1 MDAKE
6 LLLIILYIG
15 LIILV
20 VVSIVLIVRLMRTLK
35 RVDKVV
41 DDAMVK
47 VDKLNGLFDIIDA
60 TTEAISSFG
69 DYFITGIASKIG
81 KIFKKK
87 GKDKDE

>member
-1 MDAKE
+1 MNKNGCKRITFNH
-6 LLLIILYIG
+6 IIHWFNYTSS
-15 LIILV
+15 
-20 VVSIVLIVRLMRTLK
+20 SINCFDSKIN
-35 RVDKVV
+35 
-41 DDAMVK
+41 AMVK
-47 VDKLNGLFDIIDA
+47 VDKLNGLFDIIDT